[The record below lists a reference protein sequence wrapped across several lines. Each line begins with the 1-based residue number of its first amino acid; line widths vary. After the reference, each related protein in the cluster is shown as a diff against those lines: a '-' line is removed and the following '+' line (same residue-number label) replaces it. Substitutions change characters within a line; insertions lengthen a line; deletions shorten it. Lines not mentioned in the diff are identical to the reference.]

1 MIQRTDFFN
10 RTNYSPNSFLSLK
23 LIALYVYINIC
34 ICYVYFIY
42 KYMSIYVCVS
52 VCLHFFPE
60 NFISKFLLKSIVEF
74 VVLGE
79 HKTLLDISGLGSTIY
94 LFFSPPLPTI
104 ALHSSVKQKY
114 SLFPTPSLCN
124 HICQSL
130 THPQWRRR
138 YLLLKIF
145 KINHPS

>member
-1 MIQRTDFFN
+1 MCISI
-10 RTNYSPNSFLSLK
+10 YAYVMCILYIS
-23 LIALYVYINIC
+23 IWVYMYVCLYVC
-34 ICYVYFIY
+34 I
-42 KYMSIYVCVS
+42 
-52 VCLHFFPE
+52 FFPE
-60 NFISKFLLKSIVEF
+60 NFISKFFLKSIVEF
-74 VVLGE
+74 IVLGE

-130 THPQWRRR
+130 THPQWTISNVTSS
-138 YLLLKIF
+138 LKSLKSITPVRIIVLF
-145 KINHPS
+145 H